1 MKMKMKNRENA
12 FLKYWPWLLP
22 AGAVSAAAGRLLG
35 TFGMLPDFWMGFLE
49 GSGCLLALLGAAMLI
64 VSFAE
69 KRKK

>member
-1 MKMKMKNRENA
+1 MKNRENA

-22 AGAVSAAAGRLLG
+22 AGAVIAAAGRLLG
-35 TFGMLPDFWMGFLE
+35 TFGRLPDFWMGFLE

>member
-1 MKMKMKNRENA
+1 MKMKNRENA

-22 AGAVSAAAGRLLG
+22 AGAVIAAAGRL
-35 TFGMLPDFWMGFLE
+35 FGNIWNAAGFLDGILE
-49 GSGCLLALLGAAMLI
+49 GSGCLLALLGAAVLI

>member
-1 MKMKMKNRENA
+1 M
-12 FLKYWPWLLP
+12 
-22 AGAVSAAAGRLLG
+22 AASGRGRGYGGRLLG

>member
-1 MKMKMKNRENA
+1 MKMKNRENA

-22 AGAVSAAAGRLLG
+22 AGAETAAAGRLWG
-35 TFGMLPDFWMGFLE
+35 TCGKLPEFWMGFLE
-49 GSGCLLALLGAAMLI
+49 GSVSLMALLGAAMLI

>member
-1 MKMKMKNRENA
+1 
-12 FLKYWPWLLP
+12 
-22 AGAVSAAAGRLLG
+22 
-35 TFGMLPDFWMGFLE
+35 MLPDFWMGFLE